1 VIPNPINW
9 QVKESLY
16 GIGGAEKTDSIKLI
30 KVIREGDYKGYL
42 PVETLMVRNIS
53 YDSFV
58 LVLEILKEL
67 EDTMIR

>member
-16 GIGGAEKTDSIKLI
+16 GIGGAEKTDSIK
-30 KVIREGDYKGYL
+30 VIREGDYKRYL

-58 LVLEILKEL
+58 LVPEILKEL